1 MADEKRKSI
10 PVGLGQE
17 IGQFDSSDLK
27 KTEVNEK
34 NPLPSSEVICQE
46 KTIKNIE
53 EFDPKN
59 LKHAETT
66 EKHCLPSSDVVAQEK
81 TIESIEG
88 FDKGQLK
95 HADTTVK
102 DSLPSNDAI
111 AQEKTIQNIEAFDK
125 GQLRPTTTEEKNT
138 LPDKATIDQ
147 EKTTKWAALCVTN
160 LSPTM
165 PWWSQSALL
174 RSATP
179 CNRVA
184 IYTVVSLLYVDFS
197 ACASIGRQLLVFY

>member
-34 NPLPSSEVICQE
+34 NPLPSSE
-46 KTIKNIE
+46 
-53 EFDPKN
+53 
-59 LKHAETT
+59 
-66 EKHCLPSSDVVAQEK
+66 
-81 TIESIEG
+81 
-88 FDKGQLK
+88 
-95 HADTTVK
+95 
-102 DSLPSNDAI
+102 AI